1 MEQKQVKLIGLK
13 VLDNNVIKAVELTP
27 DIMSKRLIQIVGESG
42 NGKTTLVESLKTA
55 IGGMNAV
62 AKKDALAPG
71 FLTEAQLTDGEVKIF
86 VGVRK
91 RELTKGE
98 RQGDSVVETFLYA
111 KNDEG
116 KMYTP
121 IIDGESA
128 TAAKY
133 VKLLTTDLTFSMP
146 ALFTENQAVHRKLIE
161 SLFKEELDGLG
172 ADEVVARIMDC
183 KQERDAARV
192 MCSKAGA
199 FMESFEREGLSEA
212 HLQELSRVDVDKIEA
227 DIREAEIERD
237 RILRPADAAYELE
250 CNKIREEYQTRLRA
264 AEKAYDAAVTAE
276 KDEKQRLKDE
286 YAEAEKK
293 YNEQEER
300 KTKWAAYYENIKA
313 NAETFFYNTEE
324 LAKVK
329 EMIEARYKVITSK
342 FTLAKP
348 ELAAPAPKFEGDVIN
363 TKAELDATKAEEALL
378 KLPEKAVPD
387 TKAVDAK
394 IADLKASK
402 EKAERENELFDRYA
416 KWCAWIEAKGKYEK
430 ELNTLR
436 KMYERIDTGVEGLKI
451 VPNATDTDKIE
462 VWIMY
467 DGRYDKDF
475 FLNPN
480 GESRY
485 IFQYSSFQRSA
496 IGVMLQAARLNLK
509 PKALRLAI
517 VDDVAFTQKGL
528 AVLSKLCTDLDVQ
541 LITCRTDDIDRSQ
554 VKDGEVL
561 MENGEAFFKK

>member
-71 FLTEAQLTDGEVKIF
+71 FLTEAQLTDGEIKIF

-116 KMYTP
+116 EMYTP

-146 ALFTENQAVHRKLIE
+146 ALFTENQTVHRKLIE

-172 ADEVVARIMDC
+172 ADEVVARIMNC

-199 FMESFEREGLSEA
+199 FMETFEREGLSEA

-329 EMIEARYKVITSK
+329 EMIEARYKVIMSK

>member
-71 FLTEAQLTDGEVKIF
+71 FLTEAQLTDGEIKIF

-116 KMYTP
+116 EMYTP

-146 ALFTENQAVHRKLIE
+146 ALFTENQTVHRKLIE

-199 FMESFEREGLSEA
+199 FMENFEREGLSEA

-250 CNKIREEYQTRLRA
+250 CNKIREEYQTRLRS
-264 AEKAYDAAVTAE
+264 AEKAYDAAVAAE

-286 YAEAEKK
+286 YSEADKK

-300 KTKWAAYYENIKA
+300 KTKWAAYYENIKT

-324 LAKVK
+324 LAKIK

-348 ELAAPAPKFEGDVIN
+348 ELVAPAPKFEGDVLN
-363 TKAELDATKAEEALL
+363 TKAELDSIKAEEALL
-378 KLPEKAVPD
+378 KFPEKAVPD

-402 EKAERENELFDRYA
+402 EKAECENELFDRYA

>member
-71 FLTEAQLTDGEVKIF
+71 FLTEAQLTDGEIKIF

-116 KMYTP
+116 EMYTP

-146 ALFTENQAVHRKLIE
+146 ALFTENQTVHRKLIE

-192 MCSKAGA
+192 MCSKTGA
-199 FMESFEREGLSEA
+199 FMENFEREGLSEA

>member
-71 FLTEAQLTDGEVKIF
+71 FLTEAQLTDGEIKIF

-116 KMYTP
+116 EMYTP

-146 ALFTENQAVHRKLIE
+146 ALFTENQTVHRKLIE

-212 HLQELSRVDVDKIEA
+212 YLQELSRVDVDKIEA

-342 FTLAKP
+342 FTLDRP
-348 ELAAPAPKFEGDVIN
+348 ELAAPAPKFEGDIIN

>member
-71 FLTEAQLTDGEVKIF
+71 FLTEAQLTDGEIKIF

-116 KMYTP
+116 EMYTP

-146 ALFTENQAVHRKLIE
+146 ALFTENQTVHRKLIE

-199 FMESFEREGLSEA
+199 FMVNFEHEGLSEA

-237 RILRPADAAYELE
+237 RILRPADAAYELK

-276 KDEKQRLKDE
+276 KDEKRRLKDE

-378 KLPEKAVPD
+378 KFPEKAVPD

-436 KMYERIDTGVEGLKI
+436 KMYERINTGVEGLKI

>member
-1 MEQKQVKLIGLK
+1 MLPRQR
-13 VLDNNVIKAVELTP
+13 
-27 DIMSKRLIQIVGESG
+27 RL
-42 NGKTTLVESLKTA
+42 
-55 IGGMNAV
+55 
-62 AKKDALAPG
+62 
-71 FLTEAQLTDGEVKIF
+71 
-86 VGVRK
+86 
-91 RELTKGE
+91 
-98 RQGDSVVETFLYA
+98 
-111 KNDEG
+111 
-116 KMYTP
+116 
-121 IIDGESA
+121 
-128 TAAKY
+128 
-133 VKLLTTDLTFSMP
+133 
-146 ALFTENQAVHRKLIE
+146 
-161 SLFKEELDGLG
+161 
-172 ADEVVARIMDC
+172 
-183 KQERDAARV
+183 
-192 MCSKAGA
+192 CSN
-199 FMESFEREGLSEA
+199 S
-212 HLQELSRVDVDKIEA
+212 
-227 DIREAEIERD
+227 
-237 RILRPADAAYELE
+237 P
-250 CNKIREEYQTRLRA
+250 
-264 AEKAYDAAVTAE
+264 
-276 KDEKQRLKDE
+276 
-286 YAEAEKK
+286 
-293 YNEQEER
+293 
-300 KTKWAAYYENIKA
+300 
-313 NAETFFYNTEE
+313 
-324 LAKVK
+324 
-329 EMIEARYKVITSK
+329 
-342 FTLAKP
+342 
-348 ELAAPAPKFEGDVIN
+348 
-363 TKAELDATKAEEALL
+363 
-378 KLPEKAVPD
+378 KAVPD

-561 MENGEAFFKK
+561 MENGEAFFKKVGYAVFVSDR

>member
-71 FLTEAQLTDGEVKIF
+71 FLTEAQLTDGEIKIF

-116 KMYTP
+116 EMYTP

-146 ALFTENQAVHRKLIE
+146 ALFTENQTVHRKLIE

-199 FMESFEREGLSEA
+199 FMENFEREGLSEA

-237 RILRPADAAYELE
+237 RILRPADAAHELK
-250 CNKIREEYQTRLRA
+250 CNIIRE
-264 AEKAYDAAVTAE
+264 AY
-276 KDEKQRLKDE
+276 R
-286 YAEAEKK
+286 
-293 YNEQEER
+293 
-300 KTKWAAYYENIKA
+300 
-313 NAETFFYNTEE
+313 
-324 LAKVK
+324 
-329 EMIEARYKVITSK
+329 M
-342 FTLAKP
+342 
-348 ELAAPAPKFEGDVIN
+348 
-363 TKAELDATKAEEALL
+363 
-378 KLPEKAVPD
+378 
-387 TKAVDAK
+387 
-394 IADLKASK
+394 
-402 EKAERENELFDRYA
+402 
-416 KWCAWIEAKGKYEK
+416 
-430 ELNTLR
+430 
-436 KMYERIDTGVEGLKI
+436 
-451 VPNATDTDKIE
+451 
-462 VWIMY
+462 
-467 DGRYDKDF
+467 
-475 FLNPN
+475 
-480 GESRY
+480 
-485 IFQYSSFQRSA
+485 
-496 IGVMLQAARLNLK
+496 
-509 PKALRLAI
+509 
-517 VDDVAFTQKGL
+517 KGL
-528 AVLSKLCTDLDVQ
+528 
-541 LITCRTDDIDRSQ
+541 
-554 VKDGEVL
+554 
-561 MENGEAFFKK
+561 

>member
-71 FLTEAQLTDGEVKIF
+71 FLTEAQLTDGEIKIF

-116 KMYTP
+116 EMYTP

-146 ALFTENQAVHRKLIE
+146 ALFTENQTVHRKLIE

-192 MCSKAGA
+192 MCSKTGA
-199 FMESFEREGLSEA
+199 FMENFEREGLSEA

-227 DIREAEIERD
+227 DIREAEIDRD

>member
-71 FLTEAQLTDGEVKIF
+71 FLTEAQLTDGEIKIF

-116 KMYTP
+116 EMYTP

-146 ALFTENQAVHRKLIE
+146 ALFTENQTVHRKLIE

-192 MCSKAGA
+192 MCSKVGA
-199 FMESFEREGLSEA
+199 FMENFEREGLSEA

>member
-71 FLTEAQLTDGEVKIF
+71 FLTEAQLTDGEIKIF

-116 KMYTP
+116 EMYTP

-146 ALFTENQAVHRKLIE
+146 ALFTENQTVHRKLIE

-192 MCSKAGA
+192 MCSKTGA
-199 FMESFEREGLSEA
+199 FMENFEREGLSEA

-329 EMIEARYKVITSK
+329 EMIEARYKVIMSK

>member
-71 FLTEAQLTDGEVKIF
+71 FLTEAQLTDGEIKIF

-116 KMYTP
+116 EMYTP

-146 ALFTENQAVHRKLIE
+146 ALFTENQTVHRKLIE

-172 ADEVVARIMDC
+172 ADEVVARIMNC

-199 FMESFEREGLSEA
+199 FMENFEREGRSEA

-496 IGVMLQAARLNLK
+496 IGVMLQASRLNLK

>member
-42 NGKTTLVESLKTA
+42 NGKTTLVESLKTS

-71 FLTEAQLTDGEVKIF
+71 FLTEAQLTDGEIKIF

-116 KMYTP
+116 EMYTP

-146 ALFTENQAVHRKLIE
+146 ALFTENQTVHRKLIE

-199 FMESFEREGLSEA
+199 FMENFEREGLSEA

-237 RILRPADAAYELE
+237 RILRPADAAYELK

-276 KDEKQRLKDE
+276 KDEKRRLKDE

-378 KLPEKAVPD
+378 KFPEKAVPD

-436 KMYERIDTGVEGLKI
+436 KMYERINTGVEGLKI

>member
-27 DIMSKRLIQIVGESG
+27 DIMSRRLIQIVGESG

-62 AKKDALAPG
+62 AKKDAIAPG
-71 FLTEAQLTDGEVKIF
+71 FLTEAQLTDGEIKIF

-116 KMYTP
+116 EMYTP

-146 ALFTENQAVHRKLIE
+146 ALFTENQTVHRKLIE

-199 FMESFEREGLSEA
+199 FMETFEREGLSEA

-237 RILRPADAAYELE
+237 RILRPADAAYELK

-264 AEKAYDAAVTAE
+264 AEKAYDSAVTAE
-276 KDEKQRLKDE
+276 KDEKRRLKDE

-300 KTKWAAYYENIKA
+300 KSKWAAYYENIKT
-313 NAETFFYNTEE
+313 NADTFFYNTEE

-348 ELAAPAPKFEGDVIN
+348 ELMAPAPKFEGDVLN
-363 TKAELDATKAEEALL
+363 TKAELDAIKAEEALL
-378 KLPEKAVPD
+378 KFPEKAVPD

-394 IADLKASK
+394 IANLKAQK
-402 EKAERENELFDRYA
+402 DKAERENELFDRYA

-480 GESRY
+480 GELRY

>member
-71 FLTEAQLTDGEVKIF
+71 FLTEAQLTDGEIKIF

-116 KMYTP
+116 EMYTP

-146 ALFTENQAVHRKLIE
+146 ALFTENQTVHRKLIE

-293 YNEQEER
+293 YNEQEES

>member
-71 FLTEAQLTDGEVKIF
+71 FLTEAQLTDGEIKIF

-116 KMYTP
+116 EMYTP

-146 ALFTENQAVHRKLIE
+146 ALFTENQTVHRKLIE

-199 FMESFEREGLSEA
+199 FMENLEREGLSEA
-212 HLQELSRVDVDKIEA
+212 YLQELSRVDVDKIEA

-430 ELNTLR
+430 GLNTLR

-451 VPNATDTDKIE
+451 VPIATDTDKIE

>member
-71 FLTEAQLTDGEVKIF
+71 FLTEAQLTDGEIKIF

-98 RQGDSVVETFLYA
+98 RRGDSVVETFLYA

-116 KMYTP
+116 EMYTP

-146 ALFTENQAVHRKLIE
+146 ALFTENQTVHRKLIE

-172 ADEVVARIMDC
+172 ADEVVARIMNC

>member
-1 MEQKQVKLIGLK
+1 M
-13 VLDNNVIKAVELTP
+13 
-27 DIMSKRLIQIVGESG
+27 
-42 NGKTTLVESLKTA
+42 
-55 IGGMNAV
+55 
-62 AKKDALAPG
+62 
-71 FLTEAQLTDGEVKIF
+71 
-86 VGVRK
+86 
-91 RELTKGE
+91 
-98 RQGDSVVETFLYA
+98 ETFLYA

-116 KMYTP
+116 EMYTP

-146 ALFTENQAVHRKLIE
+146 ALFTENQTVHRKLIE

-199 FMESFEREGLSEA
+199 FMENFEREGLSEA

-402 EKAERENELFDRYA
+402 EKADRENELFDRYA

>member
-71 FLTEAQLTDGEVKIF
+71 FLTEAQLTDGEIKIF

-116 KMYTP
+116 EMYTP

-146 ALFTENQAVHRKLIE
+146 ALFTENQTVHRKLIE

-199 FMESFEREGLSEA
+199 FMEIFEREGLSEA

-227 DIREAEIERD
+227 DIREAGIERD
-237 RILRPADAAYELE
+237 RILRPADAVYELE

>member
-71 FLTEAQLTDGEVKIF
+71 FLTEAQLTDGEIKIF

-116 KMYTP
+116 EMYTP

-146 ALFTENQAVHRKLIE
+146 ALFTENQTVHRKLIE